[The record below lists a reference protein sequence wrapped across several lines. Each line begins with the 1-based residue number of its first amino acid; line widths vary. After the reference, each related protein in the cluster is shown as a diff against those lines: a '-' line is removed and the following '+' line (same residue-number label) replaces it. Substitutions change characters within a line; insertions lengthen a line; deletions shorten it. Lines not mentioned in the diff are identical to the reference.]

1 MADQI
6 IEPAR
11 TRQPWDRRPD
21 ESKRAF
27 DAFVLY
33 RDSPD
38 RRLANV
44 AKALVP
50 PCSTANI
57 GRWVSR
63 HQWQSRASDWDCYV
77 DEQDRSEIARQR
89 VSGRKRRLA
98 IAHAL
103 EGLSAHAIREWQTRL
118 AAGLPLNMSLESAA
132 LLSKTAAQLEEQA
145 LGPEKDR
152 RYTKIVVTIGE
163 YPTEQAYENELR
175 RNDPP
180 AASSYDTFP
189 DETLN
194 ADARGDIVDDD
205 PQARSSSHHAHA

>member
-1 MADQI
+1 
-6 IEPAR
+6 
-11 TRQPWDRRPD
+11 
-21 ESKRAF
+21 
-27 DAFVLY
+27 
-33 RDSPD
+33 
-38 RRLANV
+38 
-44 AKALVP
+44 
-50 PCSTANI
+50 
-57 GRWVSR
+57 
-63 HQWQSRASDWDCYV
+63 
-77 DEQDRSEIARQR
+77 

-163 YPTEQAYENELR
+163 YPTEQAYEDELR
-175 RNDPP
+175 RNDAP
-180 AASSYDTFP
+180 AASGYNTFSNGA
-189 DETLN
+189 LN
-194 ADARGDIVDDD
+194 DNARGEIIDGD

>member
-1 MADQI
+1 M
-6 IEPAR
+6 
-11 TRQPWDRRPD
+11 
-21 ESKRAF
+21 
-27 DAFVLY
+27 
-33 RDSPD
+33 
-38 RRLANV
+38 
-44 AKALVP
+44 
-50 PCSTANI
+50 
-57 GRWVSR
+57 
-63 HQWQSRASDWDCYV
+63 
-77 DEQDRSEIARQR
+77 
-89 VSGRKRRLA
+89 SGRKRRLA

-175 RNDPP
+175 RSDAP

-194 ADARGDIVDDD
+194 ADARGEIVPRRPASAVELVGPRARLTVDHLGKVTTFQRRVEWLSHFPGAHFGSISRDHRPFTRSQIGKGSKSPS
-205 PQARSSSHHAHA
+205 PQVEGAGPPPYYLGKASKG